1 MNIIKTRNSSLESV
15 DFSNLL
21 FGTVFSDHMLSCNFI
36 DGKWQKPEI
45 LPYGPISFNPGLQ
58 VLHYGQSVFEGMKA
72 FKNKDNEVLLFR
84 KEENFKRLN
93 KSAIRLSIPEIP
105 EDIFMQGLND
115 LISLDQ
121 NWCKLGKDYSLY
133 IRPFIFAS
141 SECIKASSS
150 SEFKFMIITS
160 PTSTY
165 YNQDLNLF
173 VEEKYTRAVKGGV
186 GFAKAAGNYA
196 ASFYPTK
203 IANSKGFQQVIWTDS
218 SKHQFIEE
226 CGTMNVWFR
235 IEDKLITPSISDTIL
250 SGITRDS
257 IITLARESGI
267 EVEEKDI
274 SILELLDAYKNDKLI
289 EVFGT
294 GTAVAVSPVKS
305 ITYRNHKMSFCDIS
319 DSFAII
325 LKEKLQSI
333 QRGEVMDK
341 YGWTSKVI

>member
-1 MNIIKTRNSSLESV
+1 
-15 DFSNLL
+15 
-21 FGTVFSDHMLSCNFI
+21 MLSCNFI

-141 SECIKASSS
+141 ECIKASSS
-150 SEFKFMIITS
+150 NEFKFMIITS

-165 YNQDLNLF
+165 YNQDLNLLLR
-173 VEEKYTRAVKGGV
+173 KNTRAVKEALGLPKLLV
-186 GFAKAAGNYA
+186 IATLFILLKLQTLKAFN
-196 ASFYPTK
+196 
-203 IANSKGFQQVIWTDS
+203 
-218 SKHQFIEE
+218 
-226 CGTMNVWFR
+226 R
-235 IEDKLITPSISDTIL
+235 L
-250 SGITRDS
+250 SG
-257 IITLARESGI
+257 L
-267 EVEEKDI
+267 
-274 SILELLDAYKNDKLI
+274 ILEA
-289 EVFGT
+289 
-294 GTAVAVSPVKS
+294 S
-305 ITYRNHKMSFCDIS
+305 IHRRMWNHECM
-319 DSFAII
+319 
-325 LKEKLQSI
+325 
-333 QRGEVMDK
+333 V
-341 YGWTSKVI
+341 